1 MAFDI
6 LPSAQQYLDENDTID
21 IATLV
26 SIELPGGN
34 GSFLNLTDYKRKL
47 IYKSVPYETGR
58 LKRAT
63 GVTRTTDL
71 AANPVS
77 ITVTGADQTEV
88 DRAIN
93 SASYL
98 EKKIRVWRAVI
109 KPDGTILDMYG
120 DNTTMLMF
128 EGNISEVSIKE
139 NATVNEALGT
149 SEITWK
155 CASEFYELDRVNGRL
170 TDDDSHRG
178 IIVDSDGN
186 EIPSNAAKKPEYQ
199 DDLGFF
205 HSNQSI
211 DVLATYQTEEQRTMM
226 KKKSSGLFGLQTDY
240 DMVTYYETVT
250 KEVDIRFNL
259 AAKYIPV
266 VYGVQKVQGIPVFA
280 DTLADDPSKVYVVY
294 AFCEGEIEGYLDFF
308 LNDQPMVC
316 YNDQDVNDRVCFGT
330 KQTLG
335 DTIASVAVAGG
346 EGTNG
351 CTIHGTEYV
360 YDDGNGAVSVWAYH
374 GKNDQ
379 TSSSLL
385 SSLAAQNA
393 FLIQEGSGST
403 YWDENFKL
411 TDTAYVVMEV
421 NITDTRTDV
430 PTLHAEIRGKK
441 VSVYDDEASADT
453 SETSL
458 NAAWQILDYLR
469 SPIYGVGV
477 SLDRIDLDSFFTVAE
492 IFEALDE
499 EYSAD
504 WVSYWR
510 YVGWNNRDAS
520 NRTVMQTNV
529 TLDTNN
535 TLFKNMDTMLKQV
548 MCSLNI
554 INGRYTLTV
563 ESAGKTPIVIPEEHI
578 MGGSLSLSDV
588 TSKNKFNTV
597 TAAIDDPG
605 VAWQTNTIVFFEGD
619 YLAEDNNVEKKMNLA
634 FPHITNYYT
643 ARSLAE
649 RELRKSRYS
658 REVEIVLPFKYVD
671 LPINQ
676 PVLLSKQRFGWV
688 DKEFLLR
695 KVAFIENGKARVTLR
710 EYSEGV
716 FINSPQSDKT
726 DDNVPPIVNLVKPPR
741 EVEYVPTPTDISAQ
755 IGENGKVRW
764 LPSLSPDVTYYTV
777 RVSGD
782 LEPITVAVDT
792 LDPNAQYIHASL
804 AGYEAGNY
812 TIEVRAVSSSR
823 GLSSTPVTIV
833 VDMDPAKNL
842 PVVQNFRL
850 QNPALGEQFTWVGP
864 EPIFIWDRISD
875 EYLGDG
881 GDSYLI
887 EILDASN
894 DALLNQ
900 YTTAGTT
907 LPYPFATNKAD
918 YAGAGYGVG
927 VFRNIKARIVAIGDS
942 GERSVDWANL

>member
-6 LPSAQQYLDENDTID
+6 LPEAQQYLDDNDTID
-21 IATLV
+21 LATLV
-26 SIELPGGN
+26 SIELPGGD
-34 GSFLNLTDYKRKL
+34 GSFLNLTDYKREL

-58 LKRAT
+58 LKRVS
-63 GVTRTTDL
+63 GVSRTAELT
-71 AANPVS
+71 ASPVS
-77 ITVTGADQTEV
+77 IVVTGASQVEV

-93 SASYL
+93 STSYL
-98 EKKIRVWRAVI
+98 EKKIRVWRAYV

-120 DNTTMLMF
+120 DDTTMMLF
-128 EGNISEVSIKE
+128 EGNISEVAIKE
-139 NATVNEALGT
+139 NATISEATGT

-155 CASEFYELDRVNGRL
+155 CSSEFYELDKVNGRI
-170 TDDDSHRG
+170 TDDDTHRG
-178 IIVDSDGN
+178 IIVDSNGN

-211 DVLATYQTEEQRTMM
+211 DVLATYQTEEQRTKM
-226 KKKSSGLFGLQTDY
+226 KKSSSGLFGLQTDY

-280 DTLADDPSKVYVVY
+280 DTLTDDASTVYVVY
-294 AFCEGEIEGYLDFF
+294 AFCEGEIEGYLDFL
-308 LNDQPMVC
+308 LNDQPLIC
-316 YNDQDVNDRVCFGT
+316 YNDDDGSDRVCFGS
-330 KQTLG
+330 KQLYG
-335 DTIASVAVAGG
+335 DTVGTSAIEGG
-346 EGTNG
+346 EGQNG
-351 CTIHGTEYV
+351 CTVHGTEYV
-360 YDDGNGAVSVWAYH
+360 YDDGNGVVSLWAYH

-379 TSSSLL
+379 TSSGLL
-385 SSLAAQNA
+385 TQIAANNG
-393 FLIQEGSGST
+393 FLLQDGSGAS
-403 YWDENFKL
+403 YWDEHFKL

-441 VSVYDDEASADT
+441 VSVYDSNSVADT
-453 SETSL
+453 TETTL
-458 NAAWQILDYLR
+458 NAAWQMLDYLR

-477 SLDRIDLDSFFTVAE
+477 TLDRIDLESFITVAE
-492 IFEALDE
+492 IFDAVDTS
-499 EYSAD
+499 YDAN
-504 WVSYWR
+504 WASYWR
-510 YVGWNNRDAS
+510 YIGWNDRDPS
-520 NRTVMQTNV
+520 NRTAMQTSV

-548 MCSLNI
+548 VCSLNI

-563 ESAGKTPIVIPEEHI
+563 ESAGKTPIVIPEKHI
-578 MGGSLSLSDV
+578 MGGELSLSDI

-597 TAAIDDPG
+597 SASITDPG
-605 VAWQTNTIVFFEGD
+605 VAWQNNTIVFFEGD
-619 YLAEDNNVEKKMNLA
+619 YLEEDSNVEKKLNLA

-643 ARSLAE
+643 ARAMAE

-658 REVEIVLPFKYVD
+658 REVEFVLPYKYVD

-676 PVLLSKQRFGWV
+676 PVHLTKARFGWV
-688 DKEFLLR
+688 NKPFLLR
-695 KVAFIENGKARVTLR
+695 KVAFLDQGRARVTLR

-741 EVEYVPTPTDISAQ
+741 DLVYIPTVADISAQ
-755 IGENGKVRW
+755 IGENGKLRW
-764 LPSLSPDVTYYTV
+764 LPSLSPDVTYYTI
-777 RVSGD
+777 RISGQLD
-782 LEPITVAVDT
+782 PITVSVDT
-792 LDPNAQYIHASL
+792 LNPTDQYVTASL
-804 AGYEAGNY
+804 KGFEAGNY

-823 GLSSTPVTIV
+823 GLSSTPATIV

-842 PVVQNFRL
+842 PVVTGFRL
-850 QNPALGEQFTWVGP
+850 ENPALGDNYTWIGP
-864 EPIFIWDRISD
+864 DPIFIWDRIDSA
-875 EYLGDG
+875 YLGDG

-887 EILDASN
+887 EILDAST
-894 DALLNQ
+894 DDLLNQ
-900 YTTAGTT
+900 YSTTGTT
-907 LPYPFATNKAD
+907 VPYPLATNKLD
-918 YAGAGYGVG
+918 YANAGNGVG
-927 VFRNIKARIVAIGDS
+927 VFRNIKARIVATGAL